1 MYEINTTNI
10 VHVQIVPCNMLAEF
24 KSFPGEQMSFQ
35 AQEDEEEM
43 YKFDVYKEESRARIG
58 GKIWHKYVEDHNLR
72 EGDEV
77 FFDFSGVTRKV
88 SCKNK
93 RKGPIGPIVYTYG
106 IDLTQQEKLNL
117 HDLMDMKL
125 GDVGSFFV
133 HRFKKSNLQGKTMV
147 CF

>member
-1 MYEINTTNI
+1 
-10 VHVQIVPCNMLAEF
+10 
-24 KSFPGEQMSFQ
+24 
-35 AQEDEEEM
+35 M
-43 YKFDVYKEESRARIG
+43 YKFDVCKEESRARIG
-58 GKIWHKYVEDHNLR
+58 GKRWLNYVEDHNLR

-77 FFDFSGVTRKV
+77 FFALNGVLRKV

-93 RKGPIGPIVYTYG
+93 RKDPIESVVFTKG
-106 IDLTQQEKLNL
+106 IDLTEQEKLNL

-147 CF
+147 CFLCFSIMYVCSPLL